1 VTTSRTR
8 AVTLLSVAFLLGV
21 GAGVLYLELG
31 GRPDGARMAQGGRGP
46 SWMRELDL
54 DATQMDS
61 VRAIYSRGE
70 CAMDSIRVRLK
81 PPMDSLFELIRP
93 EVEARRTAMRD
104 EVRALL
110 SPTQQERYDSMV
122 QQSDSMRR
130 RMREQPWGGCR
141 RGQR

>member
-1 VTTSRTR
+1 MTTSRTR
-8 AVTLLSVAFLLGV
+8 AVVLLGVAFLLGA
-21 GAGVLYLELG
+21 GAGALLLQAPERRGDVRG
-31 GRPDGARMAQGGRGP
+31 GPGGRGP
-46 SWMRELDL
+46 DWMRELDL

-70 CAMDSIRVRLK
+70 CAMDSVRVQLRT
-81 PPMDSLFELIRP
+81 PMDSLFELIRP
-93 EVEARRTAMRD
+93 EVEARRTALRQ

-122 QQSDSMRR
+122 QHSDSVRR

>member
-8 AVTLLSVAFLLGV
+8 AVVLLGAVFLLGA
-21 GAGVLYLELG
+21 GAGALLLQATDRRVEGRG
-31 GRPDGARMAQGGRGP
+31 GPGGRGP
-46 SWMRELDL
+46 DWMRELDL

-70 CAMDSIRVRLK
+70 CAMDSVRMQLRA
-81 PPMDSLFELIRP
+81 PMDSLFELIRP
-93 EVEARRTAMRD
+93 EVDARRTAMRQD
-104 EVRALL
+104 VRALL

>member
-1 VTTSRTR
+1 MTTSRTR
-8 AVTLLSVAFLLGV
+8 AVVLLGVAFLLGIGV
-21 GAGVLYLELG
+21 GVLWFKLG
-31 GRPDGARMAQGGRGP
+31 GRQGGARSVQGGRGP

-81 PPMDSLFELIRP
+81 TPMDSLFELIRP
-93 EVEARRTAMRD
+93 EVEARRAVMRQ

-122 QQSDSMRR
+122 QQSDSTRR

-141 RGQR
+141 RGSR

>member
-1 VTTSRTR
+1 MTTSRTR
-8 AVTLLSVAFLLGV
+8 AVALLGVVFLLGAAV
-21 GAGVLYLELG
+21 GALFLKTGDRRAEGRG
-31 GRPDGARMAQGGRGP
+31 GPGGRGP
-46 SWMRELDL
+46 DWMRELDL

-70 CAMDSIRVRLK
+70 CAMDSVRVQLK
-81 PPMDSLFELIRP
+81 APMDSLFELIRP
-93 EVEARRTAMRD
+93 EVEARRTVMRQ

-122 QQSDSMRR
+122 QHSDSVRR